1 MRSASD
7 YSLLGERVRARLDRP
22 IPLMWCVIS
31 WFGVSAIFY
40 GLLGLLGGPV
50 EGDAAET
57 VYSTWSI
64 AHGDLACAYP
74 RLAVYHIN
82 VLANPFALAA
92 PLYPLLSGA
101 GAAILRIGHSVPFPA
116 QSQLGPGCAGAIES
130 FFNWSAKSDAILPT
144 VRLSYLVWPILLAG
158 IVALVRASGRG
169 KTWWEPLALLV
180 VACTPPVLMCITYY
194 FHPEDVLAMALLLCA
209 VASVLRKRWSLA
221 GAFLGLACCAQPFA
235 LLVGAALLV
244 VVRGRDRLRY
254 AGAAVIAALVID
266 APFIISTSGRAL
278 RTIALGS
285 SRVGIINRSRGGT
298 VLWEMD
304 LHGISLFLCAR
315 IAPIAAS
322 MLLAWWAARRLGPR
336 ALNPIPLLSL
346 IACCL
351 TFRLVFEEN
360 LFGYYF
366 MAVSVALVMLEVAR
380 GRFRGTVAAWL
391 GLVVLAFNPIDLGF
405 FSNVSPRTIDQYW
418 AVPIIAFV
426 VVVVS
431 VIVDIIYH
439 RVRLYK
445 LLWIVLAS
453 VAGESKLWGGVTP
466 IWLLPHW
473 LWQVILVPIAFG
485 LALKPLLVEVHAS
498 EVMGDE
504 TAVIV

>member
-1 MRSASD
+1 
-7 YSLLGERVRARLDRP
+7 
-22 IPLMWCVIS
+22 
-31 WFGVSAIFY
+31 
-40 GLLGLLGGPV
+40 
-50 EGDAAET
+50 
-57 VYSTWSI
+57 
-64 AHGDLACAYP
+64 
-74 RLAVYHIN
+74 
-82 VLANPFALAA
+82 
-92 PLYPLLSGA
+92 
-101 GAAILRIGHSVPFPA
+101 
-116 QSQLGPGCAGAIES
+116 
-130 FFNWSAKSDAILPT
+130 
-144 VRLSYLVWPILLAG
+144 
-158 IVALVRASGRG
+158 
-169 KTWWEPLALLV
+169 
-180 VACTPPVLMCITYY
+180 
-194 FHPEDVLAMALLLCA
+194 
-209 VASVLRKRWSLA
+209 
-221 GAFLGLACCAQPFA
+221 
-235 LLVGAALLV
+235 
-244 VVRGRDRLRY
+244 
-254 AGAAVIAALVID
+254 
-266 APFIISTSGRAL
+266 
-278 RTIALGS
+278 
-285 SRVGIINRSRGGT
+285 
-298 VLWEMD
+298 
-304 LHGISLFLCAR
+304 
-315 IAPIAAS
+315 
-322 MLLAWWAARRLGPR
+322 
-336 ALNPIPLLSL
+336 
-346 IACCL
+346 
-351 TFRLVFEEN
+351 
-360 LFGYYF
+360 